1 MKVSTGVSVAMPIL
15 AFPSD
20 AEIAKVIGHLV
31 IAHTELELVMRYTVK
46 TLSGG
51 KVDDVLSSTS
61 EDRVKELR
69 EKRALSLCR
78 RCVWADTAEY
88 QGRRLILRCSSAYLT
103 LQPRRRSVAVDY
115 LL

>member
-31 IAHTELELVMRYTVK
+31 IAHTEVEVMRYTVK
-46 TLSGG
+46 TLSGRE
-51 KVDDVLSSTS
+51 VDDALSSTS
-61 EDRVKELR
+61 EDRVKEIR

-78 RCVWADTAEY
+78 RCLWADTAEY

>member
-31 IAHTELELVMRYTVK
+31 IAHTEVEVMRYTVK
-46 TLSGG
+46 TLSGRE
-51 KVDDVLSSTS
+51 VDDALSSTS

-69 EKRALSLCR
+69 EKRALSLCL
-78 RCVWADTAEY
+78 RCVMGGYGRVSRPQADP
-88 QGRRLILRCSSAYLT
+88 RCSSAYLT

>member
-1 MKVSTGVSVAMPIL
+1 MKASTGASVAMPIL

-46 TLSGG
+46 TLSGRE
-51 KVDDVLSSTS
+51 VDDTLSSTS
-61 EDRVKELR
+61 EDRVKELC
-69 EKRALSLCR
+69 L
-78 RCVWADTAEY
+78 RCVMGGYGRVSRPQADP
-88 QGRRLILRCSSAYLT
+88 RCSSAYLT
-103 LQPRRRSVAVDY
+103 LQARRRSVAVDY